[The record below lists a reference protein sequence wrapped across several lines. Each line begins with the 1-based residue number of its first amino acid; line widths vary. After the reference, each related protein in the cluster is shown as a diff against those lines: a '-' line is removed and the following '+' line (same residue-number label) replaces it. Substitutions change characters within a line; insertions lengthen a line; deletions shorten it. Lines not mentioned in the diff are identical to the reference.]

1 LKKIYV
7 EADLE
12 AMKYFKLGKK
22 DYNEILKTGIC
33 KLNKKNEVL
42 DKNEIVDF
50 INGFYIGQKRKE
62 SKNELSKI
70 RK

>member
-1 LKKIYV
+1 MREIYV
-7 EADLE
+7 ESDLE

-33 KLNKKNEVL
+33 KLNKKNEVV

>member
-1 LKKIYV
+1 MREIYV

-22 DYNEILKTGIC
+22 EYKEILKTGIC
-33 KLNKKNEVL
+33 KLNKKNEVI

-50 INGFYIGQKRKE
+50 VNGFYIGQRRKE
-62 SKNELSKI
+62 KKNELSKI